1 MKAQMLEQFKFTD
14 ELREK
19 LVLMVVYQ
27 NYPPKALAKK
37 YGLPNVHILINW
49 VTIYKRTLEKG
60 AVTLPPMQPKK
71 RKDTPALQQRIKQL
85 EKSLEKAN
93 VMIYGLN
100 AMIDYAQRWASGL
113 FVNCLANP
121 VKPSMI
127 ESTISRRSN
136 RTK

>member
-1 MKAQMLEQFKFTD
+1 MKAKMLEQFQFTD

-19 LVLMVVYQ
+19 LILMVVYK
-27 NYPPKALAKK
+27 NKSPKELAKK

-49 VTIYKRTLEKG
+49 ITIYKQTLEKG

-71 RKDTPALQQRIKQL
+71 RKDPLALQQRIKQL

-100 AMIDYAQRWASGL
+100 AMIDYAEKEL
-113 FVNCLANP
+113 KVP
-121 VKPSMI
+121 VRKKHG
-127 ESTISRRSN
+127 
-136 RTK
+136 TKQ